1 MSRRLLNGNRFPLFY
16 TNIELQNKNQL
27 PKHVDTTYLVSLR
40 KKEESKDS
48 EECPKST
55 RGDGSSI
62 YDCENEL
69 WTHGRED

>member
-16 TNIELQNKNQL
+16 TNMELQNKNQL
-27 PKHVDTTYLVSLR
+27 PKHIDTKYLVYLS

-69 WTHGRED
+69 WTYDRED